1 MQRSSTRTTTLS
13 MEQKYVA
20 GESIQMVSSG
30 EVQSWAARQPDSI
43 PSDGEYEV
51 EEEVKVKRSRFV
63 VTHMGLG

>member
-1 MQRSSTRTTTLS
+1 